1 MENLRSK
8 LVTLII
14 FVFLLALVGWFVDK
28 RFISSPTLITVV
40 GEGRVTVKPELVKFT
55 IVLVNNGVSATGV
68 IADNKRLTQNIVLVL
83 HNAGVQD
90 QDINLAYARVVP
102 VTVGTGQQFQAV
114 NSLDVTLRKI
124 GEFDNLFNQ
133 LYSAGVQSITNIVF
147 TTENSRDLEKQAVTK
162 AIKDAE
168 QRVNEIAKVQKKW
181 VGRMVSIATGEV
193 GEAGALT
200 GKNSSQAGVFG
211 QTQASPSQIEIAR
224 QVSIIFE
231 LK

>member
-1 MENLRSK
+1 MEKSK
-8 LVTLII
+8 ILSLIGT
-14 FVFLLALVGWFVDK
+14 VLLLAAFGLWFDANIFRK
-28 RFISSPTLITVV
+28 PTLITVV
-40 GEGRVTVKPELVKFT
+40 GEGKVSIKPEMVKFA

-68 IADNKRLTQNIVLVL
+68 IADNKRLTQNIVLIL

-102 VTVGTGQQFQAV
+102 VTTGTGQQFQAV

-133 LYSAGVQSITNIVF
+133 LYSAGIQSITNIVF

-162 AIKDAE
+162 AIEDAD
-168 QRVNEIAKVQKKW
+168 QRVREIAKAQKKG
-181 VGRMVSIATGEV
+181 VDRRVSIATSEV

-200 GKNSSQAGVFG
+200 GKNSSGAGVFG
-211 QTQASPSQIEIAR
+211 QTQASPSQIEIVR
-224 QVSIIFE
+224 QASIVFE
-231 LK
+231 LR